1 MVRSEQRGT
10 MASAGTAIA
19 RTPWVMFP
27 GGGGAVLNLA
37 CLDVEPLEPA
47 GCTKRSESQ
56 AIFARRTLGVMNRG
70 CKRRRENCK
79 GNQPSPKSCRGNP
92 SFHRRILAVGQQKRQ
107 ILLTGTQRFSVSQR
121 TYIYSTFHFQINFRR
136 L

>member
-1 MVRSEQRGT
+1 
-10 MASAGTAIA
+10 MASAGAAIA

-121 TYIYSTFHFQINFRR
+121 IDMYSIFYFQINFRR